1 MPSVAKAKFCRD
13 AYLRNDTGPETL
25 DKIKSLMNDIEVMT
39 WLRIPVSVWAKGALI
54 LLGEME
60 CEERELSYPL
70 NYVMELYEAYMEEY
84 KNGRLEV

>member
-13 AYLRNDTGPETL
+13 AYLRNDTSSETIE
-25 DKIKSLMNDIEVMT
+25 KIKSLINDTEVMP
-39 WLRIPVSVWAKGALI
+39 WLRIPVSDWAKGALI
-54 LLGEME
+54 LLGDME
-60 CEERELSYPL
+60 CEEGELSYPL

>member
-13 AYLRNDTGPETL
+13 AYLRNDTSSETL
-25 DKIKSLMNDIEVMT
+25 DKIKSLINDTEVMS
-39 WLRIPVSVWAKGALI
+39 WLRTPVSDWAKGALI

-60 CEERELSYPL
+60 CEEGKISYNL

-84 KNGRLEV
+84 KNGRMEL

>member
-13 AYLRNDTGPETL
+13 AYLRNDTSSETL
-25 DKIKSLMNDIEVMT
+25 DKIKSLINDTEVMP
-39 WLRIPVSVWAKGALI
+39 WLGTPVSDWAKGALI

-60 CEERELSYPL
+60 CEEGKISYNL

-84 KNGRLEV
+84 KNGRMEL